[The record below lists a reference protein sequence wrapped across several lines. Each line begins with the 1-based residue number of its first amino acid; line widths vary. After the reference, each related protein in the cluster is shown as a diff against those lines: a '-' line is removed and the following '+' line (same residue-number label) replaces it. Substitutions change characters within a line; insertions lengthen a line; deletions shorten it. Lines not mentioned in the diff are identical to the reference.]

1 MAEFKVISSDSHII
15 EPPDLWTTRIE
26 AKYRDRAPYV
36 RLGEDADNW
45 YIEGNV
51 DLGSLGTTVG
61 AGQRFIDP
69 SKMTTKAKL
78 EEIPRGAYD
87 PDEHVRDMHLDGV
100 DAGVIYPSVG
110 LRVFRVPDSGLL
122 TAIFRTYNDWLSEFC
137 GAYPDLLKGIAMVNV
152 DDVQEGIEELKRAR
166 KLGLAGAMISVFP
179 QEGRSYKHPNYEPL
193 WATAQDLDIPLS
205 LHTGTSRPPGGVGV
219 GGFTLPTP
227 ATLGPP
233 ENRANTEFP
242 VRLSLAALVF
252 WGVFERYPNLNVL
265 SVEHELA
272 WVPYFIRELDYVYRE
287 RPEQAVYRFK
297 GDAIPSDFMRRNV
310 WYSFQEDD
318 LGIQLRHHIGVDR
331 LMWGSDYP
339 HAESTFPRSR
349 EVINEIMEGV
359 PGDER
364 DQIVGR
370 NAAQLYHFG

>member
-15 EPPDLWTTRIE
+15 EPHELWTTRIE
-26 AKYRDRAPYV
+26 AKYRDRAPYI
-36 RLGEDADNW
+36 RHGEDADRW

-51 DLGSLGTTVG
+51 DMGSIGILVG
-61 AGQRFIDP
+61 AGQRYTDP
-69 SKMTTKAKL
+69 SKITVKATL
-78 EEIPRGAYD
+78 EQVPRGGND
-87 PDEHVRDMHLDGV
+87 PDEHLRDMDLDGV
-100 DAGVIYPSVG
+100 DAEVIYPSVG
-110 LRVFRVPDSGLL
+110 LRLFRVPDSGLFS
-122 TAIFRTYNDWLSEFC
+122 AICSTYNDWLSEFC
-137 GAYPDLLKGIAMVNV
+137 STYPDRLKGIAMVNV
-152 DDVQEGIEELKRAR
+152 DDVQEGVEELKRAR

-179 QEGRSYKHPNYEPL
+179 QEGRSYRHPNYEPL

-205 LHTGTSRPPGGVGV
+205 LHTGTSRPASGLGV

-227 ATLGPP
+227 AIQGPP
-233 ENRANTEFP
+233 ENRANTELP
-242 VRLSLAALVF
+242 VRLSLGALVF
-252 WGVFERYPNLNVL
+252 WGVFERYPDLKVL

-272 WVPYFIRELDYVYRE
+272 WVPYFLRELDYVYRE

-297 GDAIPSDFMRRNV
+297 GDVIPSDFMRRNV
-310 WYSFQEDD
+310 SYSFQEDD

-339 HAESTFPRSR
+339 HSESTFPRSR

-359 PGDER
+359 PEDER

-370 NAAQLYHFG
+370 NAAHMYHIG